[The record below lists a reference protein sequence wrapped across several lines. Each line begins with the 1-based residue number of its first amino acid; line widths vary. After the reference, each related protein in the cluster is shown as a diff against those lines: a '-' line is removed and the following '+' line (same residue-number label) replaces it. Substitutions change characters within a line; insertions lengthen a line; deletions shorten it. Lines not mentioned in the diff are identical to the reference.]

1 MSGSTRLIRQ
11 YAPCYY
17 HHESDPETGYA
28 IISDWVTD
36 GWYDT
41 LVEAQARADSWPVD
55 DKQVHVRLVHPDNPR
70 VVYNL
75 TTPAPY
81 SDPRALDHPGNAT
94 EAALAIADL
103 LRFAHGDDRVNPR
116 RVVYDLVEAD
126 LIARAPLQ
134 PDQELSDGT
143 QMWSIGS
150 AKVVSTPR
158 DREFLHV
165 ITPHVFAPDRG
176 YISFDNLVEAQKF
189 ADAVLTALARVR
201 DTYRDRRA

>member
-103 LRFAHGDDRVNPR
+103 RRFTNADDRVNPR
-116 RVVYDLVEAD
+116 QVIFDLVEAD
-126 LIARAPLQ
+126 LIARGPLQ
-134 PDQELSDGT
+134 PDEEWSDGAHK
-143 QMWSIGS
+143 WFAGS
-150 AKVVSTPR
+150 ATVASTPR
-158 DREFLHV
+158 DQNGEFLHV
-165 ITPHVFAPDRG
+165 ITPDRG
-176 YISFDNLVEAQKF
+176 YISFDDLAEAQKF

-201 DTYRDRRA
+201 DTYRDRRV